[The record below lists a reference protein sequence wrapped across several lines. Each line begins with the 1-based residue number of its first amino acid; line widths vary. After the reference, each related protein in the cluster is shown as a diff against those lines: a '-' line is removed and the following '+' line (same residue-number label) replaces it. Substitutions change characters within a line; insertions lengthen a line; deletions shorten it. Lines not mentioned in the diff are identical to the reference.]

1 MVRRLAL
8 WALPLLAGCGG
19 ASVDAEAPIQETNL
33 AEASPPPES
42 STGNGAGE
50 TAPASAPDP
59 TLPPGAILRQDLRN
73 VLSAGPAAVLAMVE
87 TEPARE
93 GKRFIGFKIVS
104 FVRGEPK
111 AVDLRPGDILV
122 AVNGMKII
130 QPDDYFRV
138 FQELAVA
145 SELRFDI
152 LREGQP
158 KTLSYPIVE

>member
-8 WALPLLAGCGG
+8 LALLAGCGG
-19 ASVDAEAPIQETNL
+19 ATVDAEGPIQETNL
-33 AEASPPPES
+33 TEATPPPVDAS
-42 STGNGAGE
+42 STEGG
-50 TAPASAPDP
+50 TSSSPAVDP
-59 TLPPGAILRQDLRN
+59 TLPPGAIWRAELRN
-73 VLSAGPAAVLAMVE
+73 ILSAGPAAVLAMVE

-93 GKRFIGFKIVS
+93 GKKFIGFKIVT
-104 FVRGEPK
+104 FVHGDPK

-122 AVNGMKII
+122 AVNGKKIV

-158 KTLSYPIVE
+158 KTLSYPVVE

>member
-8 WALPLLAGCGG
+8 LALLAGCGG
-19 ASVDAEAPIQETNL
+19 ATVDADGPIQETNL
-33 AEASPPPES
+33 TEATPPPES
-42 STGNGAGE
+42 SAAGSKGGE
-50 TAPASAPDP
+50 VAPHTVPDP
-59 TLPPGAILRQDLRN
+59 TLPPGAIRRQDLSN
-73 VLSAGPAAVLAMVE
+73 ILSAGPAAVLAMVE

-93 GKRFIGFKIVS
+93 GKRFMGFRIVA
-104 FVRGEPK
+104 FVQGDPK

-122 AVNGMKII
+122 AVNGKKII

-152 LREGQP
+152 LRDGLA